1 MQEPILQ
8 SNKGLDK
15 VKTQNKQVEAALER
29 YDHISEKLQQN
40 LKYLQAAKQEKKQRE
55 GTKQQIA

>member
-1 MQEPILQ
+1 MQESILQ

-15 VKTQNKQVEAALER
+15 VKTQNKQVDAALER
-29 YDHISEKLQQN
+29 CDQISEKLQQN